1 MICVAHTRKP
11 ALWKRAGALLIG
23 AGIFATSAAQA
34 EGVFRVAYAGS
45 MGVVMDRFIG
55 PAFAQANDVEY
66 QGIGQGA
73 YGLARQLEGRLLQ
86 VDVFV
91 SVTLGPMDILQKA
104 GMIGP
109 AVPVASTQMV
119 VAYSPKSKFVPDF
132 EAAAQGKKN
141 WYEVLQTTGLRFGR
155 TDPATDPQG
164 QNIIFTMLLAQDFY
178 KQPGLADRI
187 LGSYQNP
194 QQIFT
199 EPSLLSRLEAGQIDA
214 SSGYLSAVRSHQLPF
229 IKLPDE
235 INLSNP
241 EMEAKWYKNVQ
252 FSIALASGK
261 TATLNTQPLVFY
273 ATVLNDSKQ
282 PALAE
287 KFVQFLQSPE
297 GQKLLEDN
305 GYSLPKG
312 GPIQ

>member
-1 MICVAHTRKP
+1 MSIQLLHK
-11 ALWKRAGALLIG
+11 WAGALLIG

-34 EGVFRVAYAGS
+34 ADVLRVAYAGS

-55 PAFAQANDVEY
+55 PAFAKANGVEY

-73 YGLARQLEGRLLQ
+73 YGLARQLEGKLLQ
-86 VDVFV
+86 ADVFV
-91 SVTLGPMDILQKA
+91 AITLGPIDILKKA

-119 VAYSPKSKFVPDF
+119 IVYSSKSKFVSEF
-132 EAAAQGKKN
+132 EAAAQGKKP
-141 WYEVLQTTGLRFGR
+141 WYDVLQTPSLRFGR

-164 QNIIFTMLLAQDFY
+164 QNIIFSMLLAQTYY
-178 KQPGLADRI
+178 KQPGLADQI
-187 LGSYQNP
+187 LGGYQNP

-214 SSGYLSAVRSHQLPF
+214 SSGYLSAARSHHLPF
-229 IKLPDE
+229 IELPDE

-241 EMEAKWYKNVQ
+241 EMDAKWYKTVQ
-252 FSIALASGK
+252 FSIKLASGK
-261 TATLNTQPLVFY
+261 EATLNTQPLVFY
-273 ATVLNDSKQ
+273 ATVLKDSKQ

-287 KFVQFLQSPE
+287 RFVQFLQSTE
-297 GQKLLEDN
+297 GQKMLADN
-305 GYSLPKG
+305 GYSPPKG
-312 GPIQ
+312 EPIK

>member
-1 MICVAHTRKP
+1 MEPMQLRKW
-11 ALWKRAGALLIG
+11 ASALLISG
-23 AGIFATSAAQA
+23 AIFAASAAQA
-34 EGVFRVAYAGS
+34 ADVIRVAYAGS

-55 PAFAQANDVEY
+55 PAFAKANEVEY

-73 YGLARQLEGRLLQ
+73 YGLARQLEGRLIQ
-86 VDVFV
+86 ADVFV
-91 SVTLGPMDILQKA
+91 PITPGPIDIVKKA

-119 VAYSPKSKFVPDF
+119 VAYSPNSKFVPDF

-164 QNIIFTMLLAQDFY
+164 QNIIFTMLLAQNFY
-178 KQPGLADRI
+178 QQPGLAERI
-187 LGSYQNP
+187 LGGYQNP

-214 SSGYLSAVRSHQLPF
+214 SSGYLSAATSHHLPF
-229 IKLPDE
+229 IPLPDE

-241 EMEAKWYKNVQ
+241 EMVAQWYKNVQ
-252 FSIALASGK
+252 FSVKLPSGK
-261 TATLNTQPLVFY
+261 EATLNTQPLVFY
-273 ATVLNDSKQ
+273 ATVLKDSKQ

-287 KFVQFLQSPE
+287 K
-297 GQKLLEDN
+297 
-305 GYSLPKG
+305 
-312 GPIQ
+312 